1 MCAVLEAKGAYIY
14 NIYMLM
20 HSLTSLY
27 TGLHPPMKYT
37 SIFEDMVKNLT
48 PFTHY
53 TP

>member
-1 MCAVLEAKGAYIY
+1 MCAVLEAKGAYI
-14 NIYMLM
+14 
-20 HSLTSLY
+20 LTSLY